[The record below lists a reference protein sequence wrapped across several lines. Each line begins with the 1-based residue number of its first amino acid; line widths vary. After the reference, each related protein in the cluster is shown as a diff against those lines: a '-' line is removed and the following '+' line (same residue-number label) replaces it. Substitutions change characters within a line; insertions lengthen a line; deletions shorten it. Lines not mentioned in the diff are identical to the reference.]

1 MDYNEI
7 FNNFQYEVGKILK
20 WNNIY
25 Y

>member
-1 MDYNEI
+1 MNYNEI